1 VHKDFTFY
9 QLFYCIGIGFFE
21 PNQKSIRKGR
31 SQVSNF
37 QSSQRKRF
45 SLRKSPKRPVMIC
58 RLVAQHAIKEKI
70 VDLQHQKRDLADSL
84 LEGTDMSGKVSTDQL
99 LQLISGN

>member
-1 VHKDFTFY
+1 
-9 QLFYCIGIGFFE
+9 
-21 PNQKSIRKGR
+21 
-31 SQVSNF
+31 
-37 QSSQRKRF
+37 
-45 SLRKSPKRPVMIC
+45 MIC